1 MQSLSSE
8 IGKFLSE
15 SNLTLSV
22 AESCSAGGISSE
34 ICRISGS
41 SVYFL
46 GGIVSYSNKSKIRD
60 LGVSEIDINNE
71 LIGYQKLLT
80 TFLDSKQLSICIYE
94 EPFIKN
100 KLNVFEPEN
109 PSVETKVDVFLI
121 PGLAFTTDGKRLG
134 RGGGFYDQMLNFYP
148 KSLKIGITSNE
159 RVLEDIPIEDHDIL
173 LDYVFTNDK
182 YYKS

>member
-1 MQSLSSE
+1 MNEKNILR
-8 IGKFLSE
+8 
-15 SNLTLSV
+15 SNLVKKVENVKYTKENLS
-22 AESCSAGGISSE
+22 ALNDLI
-34 ICRISGS
+34 
-41 SVYFL
+41 L
-46 GGIVSYSNKSKIRD
+46 NKIVCTYIP
-60 LGVSEIDINNE
+60 LESEIDINNE
-71 LIGYQKLLT
+71 LFGYQKLLT

-109 PSVETKVDVFLI
+109 PSVVTKVDVFLI

-159 RVLEDIPIEDHDIL
+159 RVLQDIPIEDHDIL

>member
-1 MQSLSSE
+1 MNEKNILR
-8 IGKFLSE
+8 
-15 SNLTLSV
+15 SNLVKKVENVKYTKENLS
-22 AESCSAGGISSE
+22 A
-34 ICRISGS
+34 
-41 SVYFL
+41 L
-46 GGIVSYSNKSKIRD
+46 ND
-60 LGVSEIDINNE
+60 LIHDKTVCTYIPLKSEIDINNE

-148 KSLKIGITSNE
+148 KSLKIGLTSNE
-159 RVLEDIPIEDHDIL
+159 RVLQDIPIEDHDIL

>member
-1 MQSLSSE
+1 MSEKNILRSNLVKKVENVKYTKENLSALNDLILNKIVCTYIPLESE
-8 IGKFLSE
+8 I
-15 SNLTLSV
+15 
-22 AESCSAGGISSE
+22 A
-34 ICRISGS
+34 
-41 SVYFL
+41 
-46 GGIVSYSNKSKIRD
+46 
-60 LGVSEIDINNE
+60 INNE
-71 LIGYQKLLT
+71 LFGYQKLLT
-80 TFLDSKQLSICIYE
+80 TFLDSKKLRICIYE

-121 PGLAFTTDGKRLG
+121 PGLAFTTDGKRLR

-159 RVLEDIPIEDHDIL
+159 RILQEIPIEDHDIS